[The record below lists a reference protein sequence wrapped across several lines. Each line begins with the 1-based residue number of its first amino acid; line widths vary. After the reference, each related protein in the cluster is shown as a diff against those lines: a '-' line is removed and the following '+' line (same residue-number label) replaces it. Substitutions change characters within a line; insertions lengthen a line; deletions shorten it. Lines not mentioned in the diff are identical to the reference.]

1 MQAKIEVMLP
11 PQLKIIGLT
20 GMPEVSPG
28 DSVGKLIAAAM
39 RRLAVGAVQGDVV
52 VVAQKIVSKAEG
64 RVVHL
69 DSVSPCD
76 LAKNWARAHGQDPRQ
91 TEVVLRES
99 RRIVRMD
106 RGRMIVETAA
116 GFVCANAGVDGSNT
130 ASGTVTLLP
139 EDCDHSAHEIRDGL
153 EAEFGVSLAVIVSD
167 TFGRP
172 WRNGLTNVALG
183 VAGMSPLIDY
193 RGVPDDG
200 GKPLRATV
208 IALADELASA
218 AELVMGKTRRIP
230 AAVVRGVQYEATAGD
245 SRDLLRRAEDD
256 LFR

>member
-1 MQAKIEVMLP
+1 MQAKIEGMSP

-20 GMPEVSPG
+20 GIPEVQPG
-28 DSVGKLIAAAM
+28 DSVAKLIASAM
-39 RRLAVGAVQGDVV
+39 RRLAVGAVTGDVV

-64 RVVHL
+64 RIVRL
-69 DSVSPCD
+69 EEVSPSD
-76 LAKNWARAHGQDPRQ
+76 LARSWARAHGQDPRQ

-116 GFVCANAGVDGSNT
+116 GFVCANAGVDASNT
-130 ASGTVTLLP
+130 ASDRVTLLP
-139 EDCDHSAHEIRDGL
+139 ADCDRSAREIQEGL
-153 EAEFGVSLAVIVSD
+153 QAEFGVLLAVIVSD

-193 RGVPDDG
+193 RGEPDDE

-208 IALADELASA
+208 IAVADEVASA
-218 AELVMGKTRRIP
+218 AELVMGKTRRVPVAI
-230 AAVVRGVQYEATAGD
+230 ARGVAYRAGAGD
-245 SRDLLRRAEDD
+245 SRDLLRKAEDD